1 MNILLV
7 NFHSNLNA
15 GDAALLEV
23 SIRQFKRVFN
33 SPHIIVAANWLF
45 SPDDPTGEVE
55 VIGSPYYLCGVG
67 EKEKAL
73 KQIGSAIYGTV
84 LCWLTANHLISP
96 SNRAISKG
104 WRRLF
109 YAYRDADWVAAV
121 PGNQFVSTGR
131 FGWPFPLTALVIEF
145 AHWFHKPLYILPQS
159 IGPLKRK
166 WERVILRSLYR
177 KARLI
182 LLRDNQ
188 SLQLARQIHLPVEKV
203 QYMADP
209 AFGLAADDH
218 DKAVNL
224 LKEYGYIEGEA
235 HLGITVI
242 SRMGHSLN
250 QEEVSRYYT
259 NLAGSLSSFISQ
271 HHIHVFFF
279 GQVIGPTE
287 IEDDR
292 KANEIIRK
300 RLSAEPSQ
308 VSIVDTQMTPS
319 MLKACYGLMDLFV
332 ASRLHSGIFAISMG
346 IPTVFIGYLHKTRGL
361 LQALGLENWVIDL
374 REQDDG
380 LIRSKLESAWA
391 ERKQL
396 STMLFSMMPD
406 IIKMTQEIPELI
418 RVDYEKYLCKG

>member
-1 MNILLV
+1 
-7 NFHSNLNA
+7 
-15 GDAALLEV
+15 
-23 SIRQFKRVFN
+23 
-33 SPHIIVAANWLF
+33 
-45 SPDDPTGEVE
+45 
-55 VIGSPYYLCGVG
+55 
-67 EKEKAL
+67 
-73 KQIGSAIYGTV
+73 
-84 LCWLTANHLISP
+84 
-96 SNRAISKG
+96 
-104 WRRLF
+104 
-109 YAYRDADWVAAV
+109 
-121 PGNQFVSTGR
+121 
-131 FGWPFPLTALVIEF
+131 
-145 AHWFHKPLYILPQS
+145 
-159 IGPLKRK
+159 
-166 WERVILRSLYR
+166 
-177 KARLI
+177 
-182 LLRDNQ
+182 
-188 SLQLARQIHLPVEKV
+188 
-203 QYMADP
+203 MADP